1 MGVEASFGGEE
12 GVVPS
17 GRSKEA
23 HGIFVRNEAV
33 FISLDVETA
42 WEEVGVVQ
50 LSAEISRLELVRH
63 INKKGKQKGKENVGA
78 DTATNIRRDPE
89 VFNAY
94 VKPSGDEEWCSRA
107 ISIHGLTPNLGGGI
121 R

>member
-1 MGVEASFGGEE
+1 M
-12 GVVPS
+12 PS

-42 WEEVGVVQ
+42 GEEVGVVQ